1 MKPKVLSNI
10 APSAEILDLDE
21 FQPFPGQNPLGVVD
35 IRRPIDSSEPVFQVL
50 RECAIKNGMFPRLL
64 RGQAGAYN
72 MADFLVTSGSISTH
86 TDPKL
91 GTVLTWLVDARQNP
105 LTPCGQEGMATEL
118 ITEYGV
124 LGLRVGDLFVF
135 NANTRHA
142 LLTNHACIF
151 AQTQVGLKRK
161 ANNQ

>member
-1 MKPKVLSNI
+1 MKPRILSTVT
-10 APSAEILDLDE
+10 PSTDILDLDE
-21 FQPFPGQNPLGVVD
+21 FQVSSIGPLGDVD
-35 IRRPIDSSEPVFQVL
+35 IRRPIDPSEPVFHVL
-50 RECAIKNGMFPRLL
+50 RECAIRNGMFPRLL

-118 ITEYGV
+118 ITEHGV

-135 NANTRHA
+135 NASIRHA
-142 LLTNHACIF
+142 LLSNHACVF
-151 AQTQVGLKRK
+151 AQTQIGLRR
-161 ANNQ
+161 NPMHQ